1 MIETEGLPVL
11 ECAMRIIDLVN
22 SIMER
27 LKMYVIKNPFTNESE
42 EIYFFKVV
50 KPQFTS
56 KLIYYMKLYRLESE
70 RPPGDVKLLKK
81 FLKSELRE
89 LQETFMRHRSFYKY
103 YRSGVTY
110 LDSKYFLRTGQDIH
124 LIPDPQYLI
133 RDASFHTAHDY
144 LVSELLA
151 NEKFS
156 SYITSELEK
165 LRNSG
170 RHLPIKQTGKKP
182 LIWTESKA
190 ALYEL
195 IYAVFSVGAINNG
208 NTEIKEIANFFAE
221 GLNVDVGNIY
231 RAAQEMRIRK
241 ISRTK
246 FLNKMIKRVEDMWN
260 ETDENPRF

>member
-1 MIETEGLPVL
+1 
-11 ECAMRIIDLVN
+11 MRSVDLVKVT
-22 SIMER
+22 MER
-27 LKMYVIKNPFTNESE
+27 LKMYVMENPFSEESE
-42 EIYFFKVV
+42 EIHFFKVV

-56 KLIYYMKLYRLESE
+56 KLIYYMKLYRLESN
-70 RPPGDVKLLKK
+70 RPVGDSRLLKK

-89 LQETFMRHRSFYKY
+89 LQETFIRHRTFYQY
-103 YRSGVTY
+103 YRSGATY

-124 LIPDPQYLI
+124 LMPDPQYLVLD
-133 RDASFHTAHDY
+133 RTFHTTHDY
-144 LVSELLA
+144 LVSELQA
-151 NEKFS
+151 NEKLS
-156 SYITSELEK
+156 QLLTADLEK
-165 LRNSG
+165 LQGKVQAPAGKPVSG
-170 RHLPIKQTGKKP
+170 KNALT
-182 LIWTESKA
+182 WTESKA

-231 RAAQEMRIRK
+231 RAAQELRIRK

-246 FLNKMIKRVEDMWN
+246 FLNKMIKRVEDRWD